1 MKSREVPSSGQEAT
15 SEVARAYLD
24 LKRQYDDLV
33 SRSLAGIFRSTV
45 DGRFLECNDAMA
57 HILGYA
63 DRDALMRHQAVDLY
77 YSEAERNRF
86 LDTLFRERRLT
97 NFEIV
102 LKHRSGRPVY
112 VLENVFVDELEDR
125 NPTIQG
131 TLIDITAMRHAQV
144 EQASLMSSY
153 RSVVEHIRDGLLVVS
168 GGVIRYANPAA
179 EGMMGRRLVGERMD
193 GIFLL
198 PFRADVQELMERSA
212 RTPVE
217 RPIAVRLQNE
227 GEQEVLLFATAVHH
241 EGAVAMQL
249 TLQDQCAQQVLL
261 EERLRLRMAEDV
273 NQVLRDEIMQHRR
286 TQEELRRSRKF
297 LSSLVNS
304 SLDMIMAAD
313 PEGRVTVYN
322 PAASLRFGW
331 EPEEILGLNTRF
343 LYADPEQYQ
352 AIQQQLE
359 RHGVYTGEVLNRTKE
374 GEVFTSFLAASRL
387 YDEDGEFLG
396 AMGVSRDITR
406 MKRDQEALRASEERY
421 RDLFENAT
429 DLIQS
434 VDVEGRFRYVNNAW
448 KQVLGYS
455 DEEVAAMSFM
465 DIIHPDEQEHCKDL
479 FERIMRGEEVEEL
492 RTAFVAKDGRRVDV
506 EGTTNLRRVDGQ
518 PQATRSIFRDVTG
531 VLAARRRVQE
541 HEAKWKA
548 LFESSE
554 HMFWTVDRD
563 LKLTSHNQAYGDVV
577 ERLYGTRPEIN
588 TDPAKPRKLFAPRS
602 YHDFWAAKYAE
613 AFAGR
618 PVQFETDITDHL
630 GNRVSNEIF
639 LSPIFGPD
647 GVVTEVFGVG
657 HEITEQKR
665 AEDLVRENSARIQAI
680 FDNAANMMVWTMDEE
695 FRITSCNGFFCQ
707 SALEDF
713 GVELG
718 VGMVFNIEP
727 AERTSGRDMGQLLER
742 YRAAFRGKPQQFEVE
757 LVDKSGRTI
766 WVENFI
772 NPIRIDGKVR
782 EVSGLAYHI
791 TERKEAQRELLRS
804 LAEKEVLLKEVH
816 HRVKNNLQI
825 ISSIMNLQSAYVSDD
840 DDRLKDL
847 LHHSRDRICSMSLI
861 HESLYQHKDFSA
873 LDLGAYI
880 DGLARNLMMSYSL
893 SGKVDLRLD
902 LAPTSLVLDQ
912 AIPCGLILNE
922 LISNALKHAF
932 PTDANGSVSI
942 GLRCDED
949 RVELTVADDGRGLP
963 AGFDPHRQGN
973 LGLELVRTLVDQLD
987 GRLEVRSG
995 QGVTYFLTFERIKH
1009 SGNGAD
1015 ERPRGGG

>member
-1 MKSREVPSSGQEAT
+1 MKSDEVPSTGQEST
-15 SEVARAYLD
+15 SELARAYLE
-24 LKRQYDDLV
+24 LKRQYDHLV

-57 HILGYA
+57 HILGYP
-63 DRDALMRHQAVDLY
+63 DRDVLMRHQAVDLY

-125 NPTIQG
+125 SPTIQG

-179 EGMMGRRLVGERMD
+179 ETMMGRRLVGERMD
-193 GIFLL
+193 AIFQ
-198 PFRADVQELMERSA
+198 PSSMTDVHALIERCTHA
-212 RTPVE
+212 EVE
-217 RPIAVRLQNE
+217 RPIAVRLAN
-227 GEQEVLLFATAVHH
+227 GREQEVLLFATAVHH
-241 EGAVAMQL
+241 EGADAIQF
-249 TLQDQCAQQVLL
+249 TLQDQTAQQALL

-331 EPEEILGLNTRF
+331 EPEEILGLNTQF
-343 LYADPEQYQ
+343 LYADPEEYRS
-352 AIQQQLE
+352 IQQELE
-359 RHGVYTGEVLNRTKE
+359 RHGMYTGEILNRTKD

-434 VDVEGRFRYVNNAW
+434 VDIEGRFQYVNNAW

-455 DEEVAAMSFM
+455 DQEVAGMSFT
-465 DIIHPDEQEHCKDL
+465 DIIHPDERDHCQDL
-479 FERIMRGEEVEEL
+479 FARIRSGEEVKEL
-492 RTAFVAKDGRRVDV
+492 RTVFVAKDGRRVHV

-554 HMFWTVDRD
+554 HLFWTVDRD
-563 LKLTSHNQAYGDVV
+563 IKLTSYNQAYGDVI
-577 ERLYGTRPEIN
+577 ERLYGTRPEVN
-588 TDPAKPRKLFAPRS
+588 TDPSKPRKLFAPRP

-613 AFAGR
+613 AFAGK
-618 PVQFETDITDHL
+618 PVHFETDITDRS
-630 GNRVSNEIF
+630 GDRVSNEIF

-647 GVVTEVFGVG
+647 GTVTEVFGVG
-657 HEITEQKR
+657 HEVTEKKL
-665 AEDLVRENSARIQAI
+665 AEQAVRDKSARLQAI
-680 FDNAANMMVWTMDEE
+680 FESSANMMIWTLDKEY
-695 FRITSCNGFFCQ
+695 RITSFNERFQG
-707 SALEDF
+707 SLRDDF
-713 GVELG
+713 GVTLG
-718 VGMVFNIEP
+718 VGDLFVSDAAKQAAGSNH
-727 AERTSGRDMGQLLER
+727 GRYLDR
-742 YRAAFRGKPQQFEVE
+742 YVTALKGKPQQFEAE
-757 LVDKSGRTI
+757 LTDRTGRTI
-766 WVENFI
+766 WVENFV
-772 NPIRIDGKVR
+772 NPIIVDG
-782 EVSGLAYHI
+782 EVQELSCLAYHI

-825 ISSIMNLQSAYVSDD
+825 ISSIMNLQSAYVNEDD
-840 DDRLKDL
+840 ERLKDL
-847 LHHSRDRICSMSLI
+847 LHHSRDRIRSMSLI

-873 LDLGAYI
+873 LDLASYI

-893 SGKVDLRLD
+893 SGKVDLRLE

-932 PTDANGSVSI
+932 PTNAKGSVAI
-942 GLRCDED
+942 GLRCEED
-949 RVELTVADDGRGLP
+949 RVELTVADDGLGLP

-995 QGVTYFLTFERIKH
+995 QGVTYLLTFERIKH

>member
-1 MKSREVPSSGQEAT
+1 MKSGEVPSNGRETT
-15 SEVARAYLD
+15 SELARAYLD

-77 YSEAERNRF
+77 YSEVERNRF
-86 LDTLFRERRLT
+86 LDALFRERRLT

-125 NPTIQG
+125 SPTIQG

-168 GGVIRYANPAA
+168 AGVVRYANPAA
-179 EGMMGRRLVGERMD
+179 ENMMGRSLTGEQVE
-193 GIFLL
+193 GLFLTSSMAEVHAL
-198 PFRADVQELMERSA
+198 IERSA
-212 RTPVE
+212 RTEVE
-217 RPIAVRLQNE
+217 RPIAVRLAN
-227 GEQEVLLFATAVHH
+227 GHEQEVLLFATAVHH
-241 EGAVAMQL
+241 EGAEAVQF
-249 TLQDQCAQQVLL
+249 TLQDQTSQQALL

-273 NQVLRDEIMQHRR
+273 NQVLRDEIMEHRR

-331 EPEEILGLNTRF
+331 EPEEIMGLNTKF
-343 LYADPEQYQ
+343 LYADPDQYQ
-352 AIQQQLE
+352 SIQQELE
-359 RHGVYTGEVLNRTKE
+359 RHGVYAGEVLNRTKD
-374 GEVFTSFLAASRL
+374 GEVFTSFLASSRL
-387 YDEDGEFLG
+387 YDEDGQFLG

-406 MKRDQEALRASEERY
+406 MKRDQEALRVSEERY

-434 VDVEGRFRYVNNAW
+434 VDVDGRFQYVNNAW

-455 DEEVAAMSFM
+455 DEEVVGMSFL
-465 DIIHPDEQEHCKDL
+465 DIIHPDERDHCLDL
-479 FERIMRGEEVEEL
+479 FDRVMSGQEVKEL

-554 HMFWTVDRD
+554 HLFWTVDREI
-563 LKLTSHNQAYGDVV
+563 KLTSYNKAYGDVI
-577 ERLYGTRPEIN
+577 ERLYGTRPELN
-588 TDPAKPRKLFAPRS
+588 TDPATPRKLFAPRS
-602 YHDFWAAKYAE
+602 YHDFWATKYAE
-613 AFAGR
+613 AFAGK
-618 PVQFETDITDHL
+618 PVHFETDLTDRL
-630 GNRVSNEIF
+630 GDRVCNEIF
-639 LSPIFGPD
+639 LSPIFSPD
-647 GVVTEVFGVG
+647 GKVTEVFGVG
-657 HEITEQKR
+657 HEITEKKL
-665 AEDLVRENSARIQAI
+665 AEQAVRDKSARLQAI
-680 FDNAANMMVWTMDEE
+680 FESSANMMIWTLDKE
-695 FRITSCNGFFCQ
+695 FRITSFNERFQ
-707 SALEDF
+707 EALLEDF
-713 GVELG
+713 GVTMG
-718 VGMVFNIEP
+718 VGDLFV
-727 AERTSGRDMGQLLER
+727 AEASRQAAGSDHDR
-742 YRAAFRGKPQQFEVE
+742 YRDRYVTALKGRPQQFEAE
-757 LVDKSGRTI
+757 LTDRSGRTI
-766 WVENFI
+766 WVENFV
-772 NPIRIDGKVR
+772 NPIIVDG
-782 EVSGLAYHI
+782 EVQEISCLAYHI

-804 LAEKEVLLKEVH
+804 LSEKEVLLKEVH

-825 ISSIMNLQSAYVSDD
+825 ISSIMNLQSAYVNED

-847 LHHSRDRICSMSLI
+847 LHHSRDRIRSMSLI

-873 LDLGAYI
+873 LDLAAYI

-922 LISNALKHAF
+922 LISNALKHAY
-932 PTDANGSVSI
+932 PDQASGVVAI
-942 GLRCDED
+942 ALQCVGD
-949 RVELTVADDGRGLP
+949 RVELMVADNGRGLP
-963 AGFDPHRQGN
+963 DGFDPYRQGN
-973 LGLELVRTLVDQLD
+973 LGLELVRTLVEQLD

-995 QGVTYFLTFERIKH
+995 QGVTYLLTFERIKH